1 MCRVADG
8 NQSRTSTVIELPEI
22 PEVSAMEYRGIEY
35 QVVQTAN
42 PTGWKWT
49 VSMVGRQPRTG
60 QGHSRAAAI
69 GLAQLAIDKLLKA
82 SPDASASLEA

>member
-1 MCRVADG
+1 
-8 NQSRTSTVIELPEI
+8 
-22 PEVSAMEYRGIEY
+22 MEYRGIEY

-49 VSMVGRQPRTG
+49 VSMEGRQPRTG